1 MNRIVQVDNFQN
13 MACCCENWLEFT
25 QELEYLLTCLNFHYS
40 ESDYKEHIMDINSQI
55 AIKID
60 EQLQLH
66 RRAF

>member
-1 MNRIVQVDNFQN
+1 MPIVTLYELQ
-13 MACCCENWLEFT
+13 MEFN
-25 QELEYLLTCLNFHYS
+25 QKELEYLLTCLNFHYS
-40 ESDYKEHIMDINSQI
+40 ESDYKAQIMDINSQI